1 MGNTVLHLRNLKKQ
15 VSGTNLELRI
25 YLNTSNNFVSDVK
38 VKVNIFY
45 DRSGGLNEGL
55 RVERKS
61 DFTCV
66 RNNFATVSHSAAKA
80 ANYFKVKDEI
90 YLEEEVARVGY
101 VGPLIFNYR
110 TVNNVTN
117 YVMSFTFLKTEFS
130 TS

>member
-25 YLNTSNNFVSDVK
+25 YLNTSNNLVSDVK

-66 RNNFATVSHSAAKA
+66 RNNFSNVSHSAAKA

-101 VGPLIFNYR
+101 VGPMNFNYR